1 MTFLQD
7 NICKF
12 MSFLQ
17 VNFTQKIYIN
27 SASYFFRMSLYE
39 NFFMLLKGAK
49 LHLLIKTCTVIDY
62 YVLKPTYFVATFS
75 IQSDTKLNLLLS
87 TMNFI
92 GDLLWARCQ
101 FGTG

>member
-1 MTFLQD
+1 
-7 NICKF
+7 
-12 MSFLQ
+12 
-17 VNFTQKIYIN
+17 
-27 SASYFFRMSLYE
+27 MSLYE

-62 YVLKPTYFVATFS
+62 YVLKPTSIVATFS
-75 IQSDTKLNLLLS
+75 IQSDTRLNLLLS